1 MIRAAMVLLLP
12 VALAQT
18 VPMEVRLGAQ
28 AGTVQFSIPGA
39 SVPLVAEG
47 ADWVCTLE
55 IVYRVVEPGGKTL
68 DQATETIPVRLNAAQ
83 KQAAVAQPLALTRP
97 LPKVA
102 QAAEL
107 RVEMTA
113 RPAGVMFAG
122 SLALTPASAAGN
134 LALVPFQVE
143 GQGGK
148 FVTSVTAAD
157 LRVTEDGVE
166 VPAQIH
172 PVGGT
177 ARETV
182 PVEVILLYDRG
193 RNVTTIGGT
202 LAGEFRK
209 ALLDEF
215 PNARVAIYGVG
226 DRLVRLAGLTRDV
239 EALANASASI
249 AAIPGRDMPLFS
261 SIEAAMQ
268 RFEEGRAA
276 VRILVVFAEGARQG
290 TGGEPGTLASA
301 MDAAQRAGVTIY
313 PVAVAAQLAPTV
325 SRTTTTRG
333 QLSRPSSTGF
343 SVASTAE
350 FRTLAESGGK
360 VLSVLPS
367 GNVLPSVLG
376 EVAKR
381 LRDSYVASY
390 QPAAGDKERR
400 RKVKVTLREK
410 GAGKVIG
417 GERTVLR

>member
-1 MIRAAMVLLLP
+1 MIRAAVLLLMP

-18 VPMEVRLGAQ
+18 VPMDVRLGAQ

-47 ADWVCTLE
+47 AEWVCTLE
-55 IVYRVVEPGGKTL
+55 IVYRVVDREGKAL

-83 KQAAVAQPLALTRP
+83 KAAAVAQPLALTRP

-102 QAAEL
+102 QPAEL
-107 RVEMTA
+107 RVEITA
-113 RPAGVMFAG
+113 RPAGMVFAG
-122 SLALTPASAAGN
+122 ALALEPGSTAAN

-143 GQGGK
+143 GPGGK
-148 FVTSVTAAD
+148 FVTSLTAAD
-157 LRVTEDGVE
+157 IRVTEDGVE
-166 VPAQIH
+166 VPAQLH
-172 PVGGT
+172 PVGGQ

-202 LAGEFRK
+202 APGEFRK
-209 ALLDEF
+209 ALLEEF
-215 PNARVAIYGVG
+215 PNLRVAIYGVG
-226 DRLVRLAGLTRDV
+226 GRLVRLAGLTRDA
-239 EALANASASI
+239 EALANASSAI
-249 AAIPGRDMPLFS
+249 AAIPGGEMPLFS

-276 VRILVVFAEGARQG
+276 VRILVVFAEGGRQNTAG
-290 TGGEPGTLASA
+290 ATPASVL
-301 MDAAQRAGVTIY
+301 DAAGRAGVTIY
-313 PVAVAAQLAPTV
+313 PVSVAAQLAPTA
-325 SRTTTTRG
+325 SRANNNTRG

-343 SVASTAE
+343 SVGTTGE
-350 FRTLAESGGK
+350 FRALAESGGK

-390 QPAAGDKERR
+390 RPSVSDKERR
-400 RKVKVTLREK
+400 RKVKVTLAEK
-410 GAGKVIG
+410 GTGKLVG
-417 GERTVLR
+417 GERTVVR